1 MIPFHKIY
9 AWLFKSFSIGE
20 ETKLIDRLIEQGYTK
35 MMIIKRSWVFFLA
48 ILVDLK
54 STPIILLLLSCV
66 SVWIGLFHLPNDTF
80 LRGLVVIGNILMAL
94 IFTISTLVYLKHF
107 RAIHKNSHKIVTDI
121 PTMRESLAD
130 GDRHF
135 IKFFNWSITNQ
146 WILGLI
152 LVLEVI
158 FIASHFQRFNG
169 HIMIL
174 AIDFFVIIAEI
185 HYLRRFRKRMMDLE
199 MDFNVVVQ
207 GKIFFVNQTGLLSD
221 SQTIESDK
229 IKTIKSTFPNKL
241 ASFFNFGNIDILTE
255 GDNNLIGTMMMYY
268 VMSPVEVANSIQSL
282 LGEVRSIPPKY
293 RNQIPGNE
301 VVTVTNPEL
310 IKKMNAVVEEE
321 KTTLKT
327 IQHDMTEL
335 KAMDTRGKVRDI
347 LR

>member
-1 MIPFHKIY
+1 
-9 AWLFKSFSIGE
+9 
-20 ETKLIDRLIEQGYTK
+20 
-35 MMIIKRSWVFFLA
+35 
-48 ILVDLK
+48 
-54 STPIILLLLSCV
+54 
-66 SVWIGLFHLPNDTF
+66 
-80 LRGLVVIGNILMAL
+80 MAL

-268 VMSPVEVANSIQSL
+268 VISPVEVVNSIQSL